1 MYLHLVILKNILL
14 FSALMLCFSLHGQDA
29 HWSQFNHNPIYYNPA
44 NAGNFENDV
53 RFTANY
59 RDQWRSVTKPFSTIA
74 VAADGNLKKVQNL
87 AVGGNFFHDV
97 AGDGSYR
104 TMQLMGTFARGFAL
118 NPNLSLRVGGQLGLN
133 HRSIDYSALTFD
145 SQYQGY
151 IYSNANPTNE
161 NFGSGRRTSIL
172 FSVGSLAKYR
182 VNKKVG
188 VEVGAGLF
196 NLNRPDQGI
205 NGGKQKRDM
214 RFALQSKVEYKIN
227 SDVFLLPGFQ
237 MNVQG
242 KYKAFIIGSDLR
254 YELLNKEG
262 KYRAVFAGIWT
273 RVKDATWITLGIQY
287 QQTFVGISYDV
298 NYSKLI
304 PASRIRG
311 GLEIAIRHE
320 LSIFRPKKITHRV
333 CPDYI

>member
-1 MYLHLVILKNILL
+1 MYLHLVNIKAILFWSTL
-14 FSALMLCFSLHGQDA
+14 FLCSKLHGQDA

-44 NAGNFENDV
+44 NAGNFQNDV

-74 VAADGNLKKVQNL
+74 IAADGNLKKIRNL

-104 TMQLMGTFARGFAL
+104 TMQLMGTVARKIEINPKLELRFGAQMGF
-118 NPNLSLRVGGQLGLN
+118 N
-133 HRSIDYSALTFD
+133 HRSIDYSALSFD
-145 SQYQGY
+145 AQYQGY
-151 IYSNANPTNE
+151 QYSNSNPTNE
-161 NFGSGRRTSIL
+161 NFGNGRRTSLL
-172 FSVGSLAKYR
+172 FSLGNNIKYKI
-182 VNKKVG
+182 NKKTVLETG
-188 VEVGAGLF
+188 FGLF
-196 NLNRPDQGI
+196 NLNRPDQSI

-214 RFALQSKVEYKIN
+214 RLALQSKVEYMIN
-227 SDVFLLPGFQ
+227 SDIYLLPSFQ
-237 MNVQG
+237 LNVQG
-242 KYKAFIIGSDLR
+242 KYKSLIIGSDLR
-254 YELLNKEG
+254 YELLNKGGE
-262 KYRAVFAGIWT
+262 YRALFAGIWT
-273 RVKDATWITLGIQY
+273 RIKDATWITLGVQY
-287 QQTFVGISYDV
+287 QQTFVGISYDI

-320 LSIFRPKKITHRV
+320 LSIFKPKKVTHRV